1 MNGPVVIFALLA
13 ISINPSDK
21 DVPDGTQ
28 TVGYYAT
35 AAECQ
40 KDLIRLYNTADKSKV
55 RLDCKPLRITE

>member
-1 MNGPVVIFALLA
+1 MNGPVIVFVLLA
-13 ISINPSDK
+13 VSVNSADK
-21 DVPDGTQ
+21 DVLDGTQ

-40 KDLIRLYNTADKSKV
+40 TDLIRLYNTADKSKV